1 VAHHMTMHGRHRSST
16 MPLLSG
22 ADANVTP
29 VSWTYNHICRVVDG
43 IVAEH
48 CALLAQRYNAT
59 GARQT
64 TSALPRASVET
75 MRLFSNPDF
84 SWPTP

>member
-1 VAHHMTMHGRHRSST
+1 MSVNRKVTSPVGRSAMATGFHTITRAC
-16 MPLLSG
+16 L
-22 ADANVTP
+22 V
-29 VSWTYNHICRVVDG
+29 
-43 IVAEH
+43 EH